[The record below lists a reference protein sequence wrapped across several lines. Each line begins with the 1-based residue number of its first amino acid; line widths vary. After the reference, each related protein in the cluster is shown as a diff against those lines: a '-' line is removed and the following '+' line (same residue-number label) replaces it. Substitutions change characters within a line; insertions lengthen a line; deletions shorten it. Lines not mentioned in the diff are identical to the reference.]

1 MKRIIALLMALVM
14 CLTLCACGVDEE
26 KVKEE
31 LEGVWEYRWYATAV
45 GFECSVV
52 YQFGDNGSMIKTNVR
67 NGKETVNYGYYIV
80 TDDVIEI
87 YFTGESEIQAE
98 LTYTYKDGVLSL
110 VNYGDGTIS
119 DKYTKIK

>member
-1 MKRIIALLMALVM
+1 MKRLIALLMALVM

-31 LEGVWEYRWYATAV
+31 LEGVWEYSWYATAV

-67 NGKETVNYGYYIV
+67 NGEETVNYGYYIV
-80 TDDVIEI
+80 TNDVIEI
-87 YFTGESEIQAE
+87 YYAGESEIQAE
-98 LTYTYKDGVLSL
+98 LTYKYKDGVLSL
-110 VNYGDGTIS
+110 NDGE
-119 DKYTKIK
+119 YTKIK